1 MSDPHA
7 APLDDEPRSPMW
19 LPALGAALFVGVAIW
34 WAVTPSAAAPLP
46 EGYPIA
52 SIVVN
57 PAPPPTAATAAR
69 PPTPGQPGAQ
79 PGTGVPGRAP
89 AGVVAPPGSPGP
101 AGSMRPLNALDPSKA
116 AELQQRLQNV
126 HQAAAPAGGGAR
138 R

>member
-34 WAVTPSAAAPLP
+34 WAVTPSAAAPPP

-57 PAPPPTAATAAR
+57 PAPPQGAATVAR
-69 PPTPGQPGAQ
+69 PGLPGQPGAQ
-79 PGTGVPGRAP
+79 PGAGVPVRAP
-89 AGVVAPPGSPGP
+89 GVAAPPGSPGP
-101 AGSMRPLNALDPSKA
+101 AGSTRPALDPSKA
-116 AELQQRLQNV
+116 AELQQRLQNL